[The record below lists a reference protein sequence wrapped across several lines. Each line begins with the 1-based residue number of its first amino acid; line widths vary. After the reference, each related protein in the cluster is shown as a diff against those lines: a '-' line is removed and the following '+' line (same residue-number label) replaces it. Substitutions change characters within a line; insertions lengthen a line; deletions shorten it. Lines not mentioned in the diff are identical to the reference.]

1 MVTALIVV
9 DVQND
14 FCEGGSLAVE
24 GGAAVADLWS
34 RRLGQGDYQFAVATA
49 DHHVDP
55 VGHFAD
61 EPDFVDT
68 WPRHCEAGT
77 RGAAFHRGLDTSHLD
92 ALFLKGQ
99 HTPAYSGFEGLCGSE
114 TLHEWLQTRGVDSL
128 EIGGLATDH
137 CVKATALD
145 GVRLGYHVVVRTDL
159 TAGVAPDT
167 TAAALAE
174 MAVAGVHL
182 VDGAAL
188 DVA

>member
-24 GGAAVADLWS
+24 GGAAVADLWT
-34 RRLGQGDYQFAVATA
+34 RRLAQGDYEFAVATA

-77 RGAAFHRGLDTSHLD
+77 RGAAFHRGLDTSRLD
-92 ALFLKGQ
+92 ALFLKGR
-99 HTPAYSGFEGLCGSE
+99 HTAAYSGFEGLCGSD
-114 TLHEWLQTRGVDSL
+114 TLDDWLRARGVDQL

-137 CVKATALD
+137 CVRATALD
-145 GVRLGYHVVVRTDL
+145 AVRLGYRVVVRTDL
-159 TAGVAPDT
+159 VAGVAPDT
-167 TAAALAE
+167 TAAAFAE
-174 MAVAGVHL
+174 MAAAGVHL

-188 DVA
+188 EVA